1 MTEKQDSLLI
11 EAISFD
17 AASKRKKD
25 GNGFI
30 EIKGNPLTK
39 VGVFPYFGVQIGAPD
54 KAKIYHVYRPEE
66 ELNNEETIKSF
77 RLLPF
82 INNHE
87 MLGEGFTPAEQKGVQ
102 GAVGDEVYFEYPYL
116 KGNLKIYGENIKEAI
131 NGGKVDLSAG
141 YRCRYEKSPGEF
153 EGQKYDYIQRSIRG
167 NHIAL
172 VDEGRSGADVSV
184 MDSLP
189 IEIKELTMEEAK
201 PTMDEKLDDLKAMLI
216 AIDEKLKKAKDE
228 EAPAKEDVKEE
239 EFVELDESMTSCM
252 KDCGLDAENKSLR
265 KAFAE
270 GVKYGEKVEKKEPKK
285 LDSEHESEGEKKAM
299 DEADIIKMIAKRD
312 AMAKALSQH
321 IGSFACDEM
330 TLADV
335 AVYGA
340 EKVGLHVEP
349 ENAVVAMDAWLL
361 DRKPA
366 EVVTEVPAAVSGD
379 KFITDFYK

>member
-17 AASKRKKD
+17 AASHRKKD

-39 VGVFPYFGVQIGAPD
+39 VGVFPYLGAQIGAPD
-54 KAKIYHVYRPEE
+54 KGKIYQVYRPAE
-66 ELNNEETIKSF
+66 ELDNEETIKSF

-131 NGGKVDLSAG
+131 DSGKVDLSAG
-141 YRCRYEKSPGEF
+141 YRCKYEKSSGTF
-153 EGQKYDYIQRSIRG
+153 DGKKYDYIQRAIRG

-189 IEIKELTMEEAK
+189 IEIKENPMEETK
-201 PTMDEKLDDLKAMLI
+201 PTMDENLDEMKAMLI

-228 EAPAKEDVKEE
+228 EAPAEEVKEE
-239 EFVELDESMTSCM
+239 LVELDESLESCM
-252 KDCGLDAENKSLR
+252 KDCGLDVKDNATR

-285 LDSEHESEGEKKAM
+285 LDSEHESEGAKKAM
-299 DEADIIKMIAKRD
+299 DEADIIKMIARRD

-330 TLADV
+330 TLTDV
-335 AVYGA
+335 ALYGA
-340 EKVGLHVEP
+340 DKVGLDV
-349 ENAVVAMDAWLL
+349 NAETAVIAMDAWLH

-366 EVVTEVPAAVSGD
+366 EVVTAKPAVSSGD

>member
-17 AASKRKKD
+17 AASTRKKD

-39 VGVFPYFGVQIGAPD
+39 VGVFPYLGAQIGAPD
-54 KAKIYHVYRPEE
+54 KGKIYQVYRPAE
-66 ELNNEETIKSF
+66 ELDNEETIKSF

-131 NGGKVDLSAG
+131 DSGKVDLSAG

-189 IEIKELTMEEAK
+189 IEIKETPMEETK
-201 PTMDEKLDDLKAMLI
+201 PTMDEKLDEMKAMLI

-228 EAPAKEDVKEE
+228 VAPAEEVKE
-239 EFVELDESMTSCM
+239 EFVELDASLESCM
-252 KDCGLDAENKSLR
+252 KDCGLDVKDNATR

-285 LDSEHESEGEKKAM
+285 LDSEHESEGAKKAM
-299 DEADIIKMIAKRD
+299 DEADIIKMIARRD
-312 AMAKALSQH
+312 AMAKALSKH

-330 TLADV
+330 TLTDV
-335 AVYGA
+335 ALYGA
-340 EKVGLHVEP
+340 EKVGLDVDAET
-349 ENAVVAMDAWLL
+349 AVIAMDAWLH

-366 EVVTEVPAAVSGD
+366 EVVTAKPAVSSGD

>member
-1 MTEKQDSLLI
+1 MTENNDSLTE

-39 VGVFPYFGVQIGAPD
+39 VGVFPYLGVQIGAPD

-228 EAPAKEDVKEE
+228 EAPAKEEVKEE

-285 LDSEHESEGEKKAM
+285 LDSEHESEGAKKAM

-330 TLADV
+330 TLTDV

-366 EVVTEVPAAVSGD
+366 EVVTEVPAVVSGD

>member
-17 AASKRKKD
+17 AASHRKKD

-39 VGVFPYFGVQIGAPD
+39 VGVFPYLGAQIGAPD
-54 KAKIYHVYRPEE
+54 KGKIYQVYRPAE
-66 ELNNEETIKSF
+66 ELDNEETIKSF

-131 NGGKVDLSAG
+131 DSGKVDLSAG
-141 YRCRYEKSPGEF
+141 YRCKYEKSSGTF
-153 EGQKYDYIQRSIRG
+153 DGKKYDYIQRAIRG

-189 IEIKELTMEEAK
+189 IEIKENPMEETK
-201 PTMDEKLDDLKAMLI
+201 PTMDEKLDEMKAMLI

-228 EAPAKEDVKEE
+228 EAPAEEVKEE
-239 EFVELDESMTSCM
+239 LVELDESLESCM
-252 KDCGLDAENKSLR
+252 KDCGLDIKDNATR

-285 LDSEHESEGEKKAM
+285 LDSEHESEGAKKAM
-299 DEADIIKMIAKRD
+299 DEADIIKMIARRD

-330 TLADV
+330 TLTDV
-335 AVYGA
+335 ALYGA
-340 EKVGLHVEP
+340 EKVGLDVDAET
-349 ENAVVAMDAWLL
+349 AVIAMDAWLH

-366 EVVTEVPAAVSGD
+366 EVVTAKPAISSGD

>member
-1 MTEKQDSLLI
+1 MTDKQDSLTE

-39 VGVFPYFGVQIGAPD
+39 VGVFPYLGVQIGAPD

-228 EAPAKEDVKEE
+228 EAPAKEEVKEE

-252 KDCGLDAENKSLR
+252 KDCGLDSENKSLR

-285 LDSEHESEGEKKAM
+285 LDSEHESEGAKKAM

-330 TLADV
+330 TLTDV

-366 EVVTEVPAAVSGD
+366 EVVTEVPAVVSGD

>member
-1 MTEKQDSLLI
+1 MTEKQDSLSV

-17 AASKRKKD
+17 AASHRKKD

-39 VGVFPYFGVQIGAPD
+39 VGVFPYLGVQIGAPD
-54 KAKIYHVYRPEE
+54 KGKIYKVYRPAE
-66 ELNNEETIKSF
+66 ELDNEETIKSF

-131 NGGKVDLSAG
+131 DSGKVDLSAG
-141 YRCRYEKSPGEF
+141 YRCRYEKSSGEF
-153 EGQKYDYIQRSIRG
+153 EGEKYDYIQRHIRG

-189 IEIKELTMEEAK
+189 IEIKDIPMEENK
-201 PTMDEKLDDLKAMLI
+201 PTMDSKLDEMKAMLI

-228 EAPAKEDVKEE
+228 EAPAGKVEE
-239 EFVELDESMTSCM
+239 ELVELDASLESCM
-252 KDCGLDAENKSLR
+252 KDCGLDVKDNATR

-285 LDSEHESEGEKKAM
+285 LDSEHESEGAKKAM
-299 DEADIIKMIAKRD
+299 DEADIIKMIARRD
-312 AMAKALSQH
+312 AMARALSQH

-330 TLADV
+330 TLTDV
-335 AVYGA
+335 ALYGA
-340 EKVGLHVEP
+340 DKVGLDVDAET
-349 ENAVVAMDAWLL
+349 AVIAMDAWLH

-366 EVVTEVPAAVSGD
+366 EVVTAKPAVSSGD

>member
-1 MTEKQDSLLI
+1 
-11 EAISFD
+11 
-17 AASKRKKD
+17 
-25 GNGFI
+25 
-30 EIKGNPLTK
+30 
-39 VGVFPYFGVQIGAPD
+39 
-54 KAKIYHVYRPEE
+54 
-66 ELNNEETIKSF
+66 
-77 RLLPF
+77 
-82 INNHE
+82 

-228 EAPAKEDVKEE
+228 EAPAKEEVKEE

-252 KDCGLDAENKSLR
+252 KDCGLDSENKSLR

-285 LDSEHESEGEKKAM
+285 LDSEHESEGAKKAM

-330 TLADV
+330 TLTDV

-366 EVVTEVPAAVSGD
+366 EVVTEVPAVVSGD

>member
-17 AASKRKKD
+17 AASHRKKD

-39 VGVFPYFGVQIGAPD
+39 VGVFPYLGVQIGAPE
-54 KAKIYHVYRPEE
+54 KEKIYHVYRPEE

-131 NGGKVDLSAG
+131 DSGKVDLSAG
-141 YRCRYEKSPGEF
+141 YRCKYEKYSGTF
-153 EGQKYDYIQRSIRG
+153 DGKKYDYIQRSIRG

-189 IEIKELTMEEAK
+189 IEIKETTPMEENK

-228 EAPAKEDVKEE
+228 EAPAEEVKEE
-239 EFVELDESMTSCM
+239 EFVELDESMASCM
-252 KDCGLDAENKSLR
+252 KDCGLDADDKAQR

-285 LDSEHESEGEKKAM
+285 LDSEHESEGAKKAM
-299 DEADIIKMIAKRD
+299 DEADIIKMIARRD

-330 TLADV
+330 TLTDV

-340 EKVGLHVEP
+340 EKVGLHVEA
-349 ENAVVAMDAWLL
+349 ENAVVAMDAWLH

-366 EVVTEVPAAVSGD
+366 EVVTEVPEAVSGD
-379 KFITDFYK
+379 KFIEDFYK